1 MNPGKER
8 EARLLLEEVGRR
20 RGCMKKGGEIDLEKA
35 AEVVLRDYRSGR
47 LGRISLEFP
56 TDWEE
61 ETDER
66 EGNDP

>member
-1 MNPGKER
+1 
-8 EARLLLEEVGRR
+8 
-20 RGCMKKGGEIDLEKA
+20 MKKGGEIDLEKA

-61 ETDER
+61 ETDEQ
-66 EGNDP
+66 